1 MGTVICCTL
10 FWEQF
15 YAVLC
20 LKDSFGNSS
29 LQYVVLR
36 AVLGT
41 VTVCSFRDSFGNSN
55 IQYIVLETLYTVHC
69 SRDSFGNSYIQYVL
83 LGTVTY
89 SMLFWEMVAIY
100 LFMGFGSKLC

>member
-1 MGTVICCTL
+1 MLYIVLGTITYSTLVLGTVTYSTL
-10 FWEQF
+10 FWGQFWEQF

-41 VTVCSFRDSFGNSN
+41 V
-55 IQYIVLETLYTVHC
+55 I
-69 SRDSFGNSYIQYVL
+69 
-83 LGTVTY
+83 Y
-89 SMLFWEMVAIY
+89 SV
-100 LFMGFGSKLC
+100 